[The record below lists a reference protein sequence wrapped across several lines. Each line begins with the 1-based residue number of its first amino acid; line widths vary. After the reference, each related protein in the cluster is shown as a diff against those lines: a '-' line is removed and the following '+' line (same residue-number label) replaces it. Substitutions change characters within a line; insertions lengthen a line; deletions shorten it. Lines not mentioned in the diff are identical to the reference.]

1 MRKKEERREK
11 VSSTG
16 RVAEGAGRRG
26 VGSDGR
32 AVPTPRR
39 ELRAFCRLRRRSFS
53 LSRGWVD
60 QIKITLFADARERKH
75 NIEWK
80 KEKKGMSRKNE
91 ILRKKREVLSTRV
104 A

>member
-1 MRKKEERREK
+1 M
-11 VSSTG
+11 SSTG

-53 LSRGWVD
+53 FSRGWVD

-80 KEKKGMSRKNE
+80 KEKKGCTERMRYFA
-91 ILRKKREVLSTRV
+91 KKREVLSTRV